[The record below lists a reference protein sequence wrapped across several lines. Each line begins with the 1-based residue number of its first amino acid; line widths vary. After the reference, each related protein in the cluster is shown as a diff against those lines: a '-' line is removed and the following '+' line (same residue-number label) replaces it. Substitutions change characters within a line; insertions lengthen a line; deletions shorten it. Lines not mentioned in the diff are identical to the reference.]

1 MKVIPETR
9 RTHLIRDLRVY
20 CYTGSIPLLVPMGI
34 IQLCVVFSDIISE
47 VKIEFRRHFL
57 S

>member
-1 MKVIPETR
+1 MKIIPETR

-34 IQLCVVFSDIISE
+34 IRPVVIVSARPGLLYIFITGIYN
-47 VKIEFRRHFL
+47 K
-57 S
+57 